1 MQVSIQSCVFVY
13 PSVVHVTL
21 NIPCF
26 ISTQNCVAK
35 SIYSFSELV
44 FEIVTKQPFWI
55 ANSLWNFLY
64 QIKSLLFITLFDST
78 SAFVE
83 CVYFFQLQELRKE
96 LDILLQ
102 EKIESPHP
110 VDWKDTKSR
119 DCAVLS
125 AIIDLIKTQEKAT
138 PRNLPPRFQDG
149 YYSWR
154 VFSGALKSQ
163 FYSHLPSRFNFGPDA
178 KP

>member
-1 MQVSIQSCVFVY
+1 MLYF
-13 PSVVHVTL
+13 
-21 NIPCF
+21 NRR
-26 ISTQNCVAK
+26 NCVEK

-44 FEIVTKQPFWI
+44 FEIVIKQPFWI